1 MKITGILSDFIVKL
15 KWSKLKAISLGL
27 FQEVSL
33 SLSFSLS
40 CMFQYLLLKDLF
52 FLILHTCLM
61 MSCHQL
67 SCGAAMPKYHI
78 WSFKSRILNI
88 NFNLVKKNKTVFA
101 IGTLAQWFSK
111 CEPPGGTRCSQ
122 GILGKKNKSN
132 FFRWGA

>member
-88 NFNLVKKNKTVFA
+88 NFDQTWLKKKKTVFA

-111 CEPPGGTRCSQ
+111 CEPPGGTKWFSGNSRKEKQ
-122 GILGKKNKSN
+122 I
-132 FFRWGA
+132 

>member
-88 NFNLVKKNKTVFA
+88 NFDQTWLKKKKTVFA

-111 CEPPGGTRCSQ
+111 CEPPGGTRWF
-122 GILGKKNKSN
+122 LGNSRKEKQIY
-132 FFRWGA
+132 FF